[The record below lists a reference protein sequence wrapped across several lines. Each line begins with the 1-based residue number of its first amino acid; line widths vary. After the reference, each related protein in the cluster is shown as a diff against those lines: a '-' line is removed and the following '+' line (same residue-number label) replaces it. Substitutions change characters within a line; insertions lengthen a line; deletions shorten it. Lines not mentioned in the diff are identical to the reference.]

1 MSGAS
6 PTAVWLVMGDKAG
19 DNGQLE
25 VIGEALAT
33 RLGWRVERR
42 RVAMR
47 AEWVTGKPRVEASL
61 HHIDPARSDR
71 LEPPW
76 PDIVLTIGRRPSMAA
91 LWVRGQSGGRT
102 RIVRIGK
109 PTGRA
114 ERFDLVIASAE
125 VQIMP
130 GPGVLRTGLPL
141 MRVDE
146 AAVRTAG
153 AAWRARLAGLPR
165 PLMAVLLGGPTGP
178 YRFGHGTM
186 TRLEAAIGAIA
197 AASGTPYVTTSR
209 RTPDSVARAMAER
222 LPPAARMFRWT
233 PDAIDNPY
241 RALLTLADGCIV
253 SGDSISMMVEV
264 ARLGRPLQ
272 ILALDHAPWGRLDLA
287 RRRATSALFA
297 RATRPGWR
305 RLAGLAT
312 RAGMAGHTRDFEA
325 FHAMLRDRGLAA
337 PLGAPLTAPCG
348 RVEDDIDRV
357 VDRIADL
364 ARS

>member
-1 MSGAS
+1 VSGVS
-6 PTAVWLVMGDKAG
+6 PTTVWLVMGDKAG

-25 VIGEALAT
+25 VIGEALAA
-33 RLGWRVERR
+33 RLGWRIERR

-61 HHIDPARSDR
+61 HHIDPARSDP

-91 LWVRGQSGGRT
+91 LWVRGQNGGRT

-109 PTGRA
+109 PTGSA

-125 VQIMP
+125 VQVMP

-146 AAVRTAG
+146 AAVRAAG
-153 AAWRARLAGLPR
+153 EAWRERLAALQR
-165 PLMAVLLGGPTGP
+165 PLVAILLGGPTGP
-178 YRFGHGTM
+178 YRFGHT
-186 TRLEAAIGAIA
+186 TLSRLEAAIGRIA
-197 AASGTPYVTTSR
+197 AAGGTPYVTTSR
-209 RTPDSVARAMAER
+209 RTPDRIAQAVAGR
-222 LPPAARMFRWT
+222 LPAAGRMFRWA
-233 PDAIDNPY
+233 PEAPDNPY

-272 ILALDHAPWGRLDLA
+272 ILTLDHARWGRLDLA
-287 RRRATSALFA
+287 RRRAASALFA

-312 RAGMAGHTRDFEA
+312 RAGIASHTRDFEA

-337 PLGAPLTAPCG
+337 PLGAPLTPPSG
-348 RVEDDIDRV
+348 RAEDDIDRV
-357 VDRIADL
+357 VDRIAEL
-364 ARS
+364 ARP